1 MSGLHPFHDEAER
14 FDTGGCVAHTFVIV
28 VASPL
33 PVEPSRRPLTHS
45 AMATRCS
52 SVRLALS
59 ACVFI
64 VPVVIDS
71 YSFSGV
77 SCLSI
82 SGDIASSTLGLPW
95 HDSHT
100 LPKIVA
106 PAPSD
111 ARSANA
117 RGSVVDEA
125 GCCCARTASE
135 CETIATA
142 TANDITTTIAAVF
155 MVSSTSEEGTH

>member
-1 MSGLHPFHDEAER
+1 MSD
-14 FDTGGCVAHTFVIV
+14 
-28 VASPL
+28 
-33 PVEPSRRPLTHS
+33 
-45 AMATRCS
+45 
-52 SVRLALS
+52 
-59 ACVFI
+59 
-64 VPVVIDS
+64 
-71 YSFSGV
+71 
-77 SCLSI
+77 
-82 SGDIASSTLGLPW
+82 LPW

-155 MVSSTSEEGTH
+155 MVSSTSEEGTHYLEKPVHDSVLGAAPFDACGH